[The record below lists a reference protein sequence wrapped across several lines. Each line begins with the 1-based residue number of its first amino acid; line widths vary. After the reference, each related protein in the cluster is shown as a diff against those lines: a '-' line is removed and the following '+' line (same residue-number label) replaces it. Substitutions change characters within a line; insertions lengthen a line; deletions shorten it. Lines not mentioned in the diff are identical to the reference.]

1 MAAPGVAAAC
11 LLRGQRVRRRAARK
25 SIAAPTT
32 ISNCHFNSIE
42 LCTANSRWRATAID
56 LPADRRLTAQHTH
69 GRDRERRPR
78 NWCSRCSRATSA
90 RSRRSSRRTSRAST
104 ASRCR
109 ASNRNADAAKDVVQA
124 TLIKAMRKL
133 GDCRGEAALFT
144 WLCQICRR
152 ADRRPRALRSVGTPT
167 KVVLI
172 EDSDEVR
179 AALESI
185 EAPATDDPLH
195 GAAIAP
201 NSKRLVH
208 AVLDRLPSRYGE
220 ALEWKYVEG
229 RSVEE
234 IGDRLGIGHTA
245 AQSLL
250 ARARV
255 RVPGRARGR
264 VRRVGGRRA
273 RQPRGVRAER

>member
-1 MAAPGVAAAC
+1 MV
-11 LLRGQRVRRRAARK
+11 LRQQRRL
-25 SIAAPTT
+25 PQGP
-32 ISNCHFNSIE
+32 
-42 LCTANSRWRATAID
+42 AID
-56 LPADRRLTAQHTH
+56 LRPAGRLT
-69 GRDRERRPR
+69 GRQVNHKTVNDDTQLIRRMLAGEERAFTAFFEAYFPR
-78 NWCSRCSRATSA
+78 IYRFALPRLG
-90 RSRRSSRRTSRAST
+90 
-104 ASRCR
+104 
-109 ASNRNADAAKDVVQA
+109 RNEDLAKDVVQA
-124 TLIKAMRKL
+124 TLIKAMRRL
-133 GDCRGEAALFT
+133 GDYRGDAALFT

-152 ADRRPRALRSVGTPT
+152 EIADHVRSQRRQSD

-172 EDSDEVR
+172 EDSEEVR

-185 EAPATDDPLH
+185 EAPSGDDPLRRAD
-195 GAAIAP
+195 AAELT
-201 NSKRLVH
+201 RLVH

-255 RVPGRARGR
+255 AFRDGLEAVFGASAAD
-264 VRRVGGRRA
+264 VLSSLEA
-273 RQPRGVRAER
+273 

>member
-1 MAAPGVAAAC
+1 MSEKVNDDRLLVQRMLAGEERAFVAFFEMYFP
-11 LLRGQRVRRRAARK
+11 RVYRFA
-25 SIAAPTT
+25 
-32 ISNCHFNSIE
+32 
-42 LCTANSRWRATAID
+42 
-56 LPADRRLTAQHTH
+56 LPRLDRNTDT
-69 GRDRERRPR
+69 
-78 NWCSRCSRATSA
+78 
-90 RSRRSSRRTSRAST
+90 
-104 ASRCR
+104 
-109 ASNRNADAAKDVVQA
+109 AKDVVQA

-133 GDCRGEAALFT
+133 GDFRGEAALFT

-152 ADRRPRALRSVGTPT
+152 EIADHVRTQRRHSE

-172 EDSDEVR
+172 EDSAEVR

-185 EAPATDDPLH
+185 EAPAGDDPLRRCDD
-195 GAAIAP
+195 AEL
-201 NSKRLVH
+201 KQLVH

-234 IGDRLGIGHTA
+234 IGDLLGIGHTA

-255 RVPGRARGR
+255 AFRDGLEAVFGASAAD
-264 VRRVGGRRA
+264 VLA
-273 RQPRGVRAER
+273 SLEA

>member
-1 MAAPGVAAAC
+1 VTDDS
-11 LLRGQRVRRRAARK
+11 LLVQQMLAGEERAFTTFFETYFPRVYRFA
-25 SIAAPTT
+25 
-32 ISNCHFNSIE
+32 
-42 LCTANSRWRATAID
+42 
-56 LPADRRLTAQHTH
+56 LPRL
-69 GRDRERRPR
+69 GRNTDV
-78 NWCSRCSRATSA
+78 
-90 RSRRSSRRTSRAST
+90 
-104 ASRCR
+104 
-109 ASNRNADAAKDVVQA
+109 AKDVVQA

-133 GDCRGEAALFT
+133 GDFRGDAALFT

-152 ADRRPRALRSVGTPT
+152 EIADHVRTQRRHSD

-185 EAPATDDPLH
+185 EAPAGDDPLRR
-195 GAAIAP
+195 ADSAEL
-201 NSKRLVH
+201 KRLVH

-255 RVPGRARGR
+255 AFREGLEAVFGASAADVLAGLE
-264 VRRVGGRRA
+264 A
-273 RQPRGVRAER
+273 

>member
-1 MAAPGVAAAC
+1 M
-11 LLRGQRVRRRAARK
+11 RRFSPR
-25 SIAAPTT
+25 P
-32 ISNCHFNSIE
+32 
-42 LCTANSRWRATAID
+42 AID
-56 LPADRRLTAQHTH
+56 LHPARRLTGHEAQRETVNDDTKLVQQMLAGDERAFTAFFETYFPRIYRFALPRL
-69 GRDRERRPR
+69 GRNEDV
-78 NWCSRCSRATSA
+78 
-90 RSRRSSRRTSRAST
+90 
-104 ASRCR
+104 
-109 ASNRNADAAKDVVQA
+109 AKDVVQT

-133 GDCRGEAALFT
+133 GDWRGEAALFT

-152 ADRRPRALRSVGTPT
+152 EIADHVRSQRRHSS

-172 EDSDEVR
+172 EDSEEVR

-185 EAPATDDPLH
+185 EAPPGDDPLRRCD
-195 GAAIAP
+195 GAEL
-201 NSKRLVH
+201 KRLVH
-208 AVLDRLPSRYGE
+208 AVLDRLPNRYGE

-255 RVPGRARGR
+255 AFRDGLEAVFGASAAD
-264 VRRVGGRRA
+264 VLA
-273 RQPRGVRAER
+273 SLEA